1 MLCNFNLFFYLAT
14 IAAAAVLD
22 HRQAPQQGPVV
33 GIGPNGKK
41 QAFGYSFDLEKIAP
55 PMNPL
60 ATADLKARFRSNS
73 IRKVTKYGPF
83 TLPPAKVSTIPFE
96 LTY

>member
-1 MLCNFNLFFYLAT
+1 MLWNFHLFFYVGA

-22 HRQAPQQGPVV
+22 GRQAPQQGPVV
-33 GIGPNGKK
+33 GIGPDGKK
-41 QAFGYSFDLEKIAP
+41 QAFGFSFDLEKIAP

-60 ATADLKARFRSNS
+60 SRADLKARFRSNS

-83 TLPPAKVSTIPFE
+83 LLPSAKVSAIP
-96 LTY
+96 T